1 MHVGEAAAIGVEGQ
15 FAAGGG
21 VTLGDERAGLAEHH
35 MGGRRGACRWLRI
48 GAS

>member
-15 FAAGGG
+15 FAAAGG

-35 MGGRRGACRWLRI
+35 MGGRP
-48 GAS
+48 